1 MGRVAR
7 RVSIEL
13 RKLLFDSRPL
23 LHTVLQRPRL
33 HPLND
38 GGSLTGDTYENE
50 RMLSIA
56 PGTSDGLFL
65 GVAATHRWHIE
76 VHPLHGL
83 RFDST
88 GKKWIIYPIF
98 DTSAAPIPLGRWLR
112 QRLFCVD
119 SREYSLF
126 DALRFLANKE
136 AVHVD
141 IDNDIL
147 LEDMERVHFGSTTY
161 YHIIAI
167 LTAAY
172 LLREYQDSQQANRSE
187 WQKFSNYRSYEAPEP
202 VTFKGGEMLGAEI
215 EPSGLPN
222 VFRETGI
229 PVPVPGE
236 TWKPV
241 QVEEAT
247 VVYS

>member
-1 MGRVAR
+1 MTWHPKSTQNARALRFFMESMDIINEALCFQSNPVVGHMGRVAR

-147 LEDMERVHFGSTTY
+147 LEDMERVHFGIY
-161 YHIIAI
+161 YVLPYYRDTNCSIFVEGISGQP
-167 LTAAY
+167 T
-172 LLREYQDSQQANRSE
+172 SE
-187 WQKFSNYRSYEAPEP
+187 QE
-202 VTFKGGEMLGAEI
+202 
-215 EPSGLPN
+215 
-222 VFRETGI
+222 
-229 PVPVPGE
+229 
-236 TWKPV
+236 
-241 QVEEAT
+241 
-247 VVYS
+247 